1 LRYPSIDD
9 AVEKIVQSGPGM
21 LLAKVDIEHAYR
33 NILVNRDDRLLL
45 GMRWKEK
52 LYLHIALPF
61 GLRSAPKFFSG
72 VADAMEWILIKA
84 GASAC
89 MYYLDDFLTLGHAES
104 DECKQNL
111 DLIMRICEFLGVPLK
126 SQKIEGP
133 SAILVFLGI
142 LLDTYQME
150 MRLPDEK
157 VTELRH
163 LLQQWES

>member
-1 LRYPSIDD
+1 
-9 AVEKIVQSGPGM
+9 M
-21 LLAKVDIEHAYR
+21 
-33 NILVNRDDRLLL
+33 NRDDRLLL

-52 LYLHIALPF
+52 LYLDTALPF
-61 GLRSAPKFFSG
+61 GLRSAPKIFSG
-72 VADAMEWILIKA
+72 VADALEWILIKA

-89 MYYLDDFLTLGHAES
+89 MHYLDDFLTLGHAES
-104 DECKQNL
+104 DECKGNL

-126 SQKIEGP
+126 SPKIEGP
-133 SAILVFLGI
+133 SAILIFLSI
-142 LLDTYQME
+142 LLDTYRME